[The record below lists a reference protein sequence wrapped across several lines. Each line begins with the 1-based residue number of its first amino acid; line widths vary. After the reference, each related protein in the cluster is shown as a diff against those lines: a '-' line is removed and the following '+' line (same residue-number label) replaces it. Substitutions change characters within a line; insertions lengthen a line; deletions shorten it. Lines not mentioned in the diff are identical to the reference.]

1 MDTVVHETRTFY
13 QLVNGLCEALDG
25 DDADLLVDHLCGLM
39 ETLEAYRWDDTLPIT
54 PYHGGRSQHQCPI
67 DAEFILV
74 FKKRVEHD
82 RGGLPVRVHLD
93 LLGVERFNPSQS

>member
-1 MDTVVHETRTFY
+1 MDTIVHESRKFY
-13 QLVNGLCEALDG
+13 RIVNALCEALD
-25 DDADLLVDHLCGLM
+25 DEADLFADNLCDLM
-39 ETLEAYRWDDTLPIT
+39 ETLEAYKWDDTLPIT
-54 PYHGGRSQHQCPI
+54 PYHGGRYKHQCPI

-93 LLGVERFNPSQS
+93 LLGIERFNPSRS